1 MASLPYPPKNTTA
14 IISGL
19 RGYGRMPYP
28 PNKRGAVETTA
39 PPGDSGGIQTHDLQ
53 NFFSTKSFC
62 SKNKKVQQTAETKAA
77 WVYGRMPY
85 PPNKRGAAETA
96 APPLVIPVGF
106 KPTTFRTFSRPSLS
120 ALKIKEVQPRKA
132 APPGDS
138 GGIQT
143 HDLQNRNLTLYSAKL
158 RNHCDFAVANLRK
171 LFQTDERLLYKK
183 HAGQTFS

>member
-1 MASLPYPPKNTTA
+1 MRQLHPHS
-14 IISGL
+14 
-19 RGYGRMPYP
+19 
-28 PNKRGAVETTA
+28 
-39 PPGDSGGIQTHDLQ
+39 DSGGIQTHDLQ

-62 SKNKKVQQTAETKAA
+62 SKNKKVQQTAETMAA
-77 WVYGRMPY
+77 WVWQGCHTLLRTLQQSSAGCVGMAGCHTLLI
-85 PPNKRGAAETA
+85 KEVQLRQLH
-96 APPLVIPVGF
+96 PLVIPVGF

-120 ALKIKEVQPRKA
+120 ALKIKNVQPRKA

-171 LFQTDERLLYKK
+171 LFQTDERLLHKK
-183 HAGQTFS
+183 RAGQTFS

>member
-1 MASLPYPPKNTTA
+1 MA
-14 IISGL
+14 G
-19 RGYGRMPYP
+19 MPYP

-62 SKNKKVQQTAETKAA
+62 SKIKRCSRLLRLRLRG
-77 WVYGRMPY
+77 YGRMPY
-85 PPNKRGAAETA
+85 PPNIEMCNLERLH
-96 APPLVIPVGF
+96 PLVIPVGF

-120 ALKIKEVQPRKA
+120 ALKIKNVQPRKA

-158 RNHCDFAVANLRK
+158 RNH
-171 LFQTDERLLYKK
+171 
-183 HAGQTFS
+183 

>member
-1 MASLPYPPKNTTA
+1 MAGCHTLLIKEVQ
-14 IISGL
+14 L
-19 RGYGRMPYP
+19 RQLH
-28 PNKRGAVETTA
+28 

-53 NFFSTKSFC
+53 NFFSAKSFC
-62 SKNKKVQQTAETKAA
+62 SKNKKCATSKGCT
-77 WVYGRMPY
+77 
-85 PPNKRGAAETA
+85 
-96 APPLVIPVGF
+96 PLVIPVGF

-120 ALKIKEVQPRKA
+120 ALKIKNVQPRKA

-171 LFQTDERLLYKK
+171 LFQTDERLLHKK
-183 HAGQTFS
+183 RAEQTFS